1 MSVNL
6 QELIKL
12 EKEKCKAD
20 YGYAIRKYFTI
31 QHPVRGKVLFDLYPF
46 QEKVLEDLQKHRW
59 YIINKSRQL
68 GISTLAA
75 AYGLCEMLF
84 KDDFNVLVIAT
95 KQDVAK
101 NLITKIRVMNENL
114 PSWMKV
120 PTVEDNKLSLRFSNG
135 SQVKAVSSKSDSG
148 RSESLSLLIIDEA
161 AFVPGMEEL
170 WASLQPTLSVGGSC
184 LLLSCVTKDTFVY
197 TDKGIKQVKDFIDD
211 TKVGGYEI
219 KPYTILGMT
228 KLRKGNLFK
237 NNGKVK
243 TYKIKTTYSE
253 LEGSFN
259 HKLWAYKNETKEY
272 GWYTLED
279 LSIGDYVSIQK
290 GKEVWGN
297 NDKLEKIYQSN
308 KSKKKFNFD
317 VITPDLSYLFG
328 LYISEGSSYKV
339 YNKNKKLVG
348 GNIDFCCGDDI
359 SQSFINLGVNYYLHK
374 DNIHYSISS
383 KYFIELFEQVGF
395 DLSKK
400 AHEKEIPSR
409 LLEMSESNIIAL
421 LQGMFDGDG
430 FCDSIRKRIGY
441 TSSSEKLIDQIRMI
455 LLNFGILSCKYKKEV
470 EQLNKNNKF
479 EYDFKYPSYV
489 LEINYNNSIIFSKKI
504 NFKLDRKR
512 SLCDRFINE
521 IYKDG
526 YESVIPNSVII
537 LNKIKDKYLSKYK
550 KVEIINK
557 SDITF
562 IGNIINKNHKYNSK
576 NTDSICK
583 STSLKFL
590 KAFENEVEFDSKIF
604 NEDILWMPIKEKV
617 EGFEETFDFSLPE
630 IEGDEMC
637 HSIIY
642 NGMIG
647 HQTPYGQG
655 NLFHREF
662 MKAESGE
669 GQFTSISLPWHV
681 HPERNQKWYDEQVA
695 LIGEELAG
703 QELECSF
710 ISSGRSVIDGPIIQ
724 WYKDTYVSTPM
735 EKRGVDGGYWI
746 WEYPAPG
753 KNYLVT
759 ADVARGDASDYSTF
773 HVLDLISLTQ
783 VAEYKGKVDTSTFGN
798 MLVSVSTDYNDAI
811 LVVDNNSVGWNTI
824 SVIVD
829 RGYKNLFYSYRNEA
843 YVDGDIYLKKGY
855 DLKDKSDM
863 IPGLSIT
870 NKTKPLIVDSFTKYM
885 REKTPIIHSSRLI
898 EELFVYIWNN
908 GKPEA
913 AKGYNDDLVMAL
925 AGGLWVRDTALR
937 LKQLGVDL
945 TRRSV
950 SGIKKAVYTQTSPK
964 NYAWDMDIM
973 GKKESIKWLL

>member
-46 QEKVLEDLQKHRW
+46 QEKVMKDMMDHRW
-59 YIINKSRQL
+59 YLILKSRQL
-68 GISTLAA
+68 GISTLVG
-75 AYGLCEMLF
+75 AYSLCEMLF

-114 PSWMKV
+114 PSWLKQ
-120 PTVEDNKLSLRFSNG
+120 PTIEDNKLSLRFKNG

-148 RSESLSLLIIDEA
+148 RSEALSLLIVDEA

-170 WASLQPTLSVGGSC
+170 WASLQPTLSAGGSC
-184 LLLSCVTKDTFVY
+184 ILLS
-197 TDKGIKQVKDFIDD
+197 
-211 TKVGGYEI
+211 
-219 KPYTILGMT
+219 
-228 KLRKGNLFK
+228 
-237 NNGKVK
+237 
-243 TYKIKTTYSE
+243 S
-253 LEGSFN
+253 
-259 HKLWAYKNETKEY
+259 
-272 GWYTLED
+272 
-279 LSIGDYVSIQK
+279 
-290 GKEVWGN
+290 
-297 NDKLEKIYQSN
+297 
-308 KSKKKFNFD
+308 
-317 VITPDLSYLFG
+317 
-328 LYISEGSSYKV
+328 
-339 YNKNKKLVG
+339 
-348 GNIDFCCGDDI
+348 
-359 SQSFINLGVNYYLHK
+359 
-374 DNIHYSISS
+374 
-383 KYFIELFEQVGF
+383 
-395 DLSKK
+395 
-400 AHEKEIPSR
+400 
-409 LLEMSESNIIAL
+409 
-421 LQGMFDGDG
+421 
-430 FCDSIRKRIGY
+430 
-441 TSSSEKLIDQIRMI
+441 
-455 LLNFGILSCKYKKEV
+455 
-470 EQLNKNNKF
+470 
-479 EYDFKYPSYV
+479 
-489 LEINYNNSIIFSKKI
+489 
-504 NFKLDRKR
+504 
-512 SLCDRFINE
+512 
-521 IYKDG
+521 
-526 YESVIPNSVII
+526 PN
-537 LNKIKDKYLSKYK
+537 
-550 KVEIINK
+550 
-557 SDITF
+557 
-562 IGNIINKNHKYNSK
+562 
-576 NTDSICK
+576 
-583 STSLKFL
+583 
-590 KAFENEVEFDSKIF
+590 
-604 NEDILWMPIKEKV
+604 
-617 EGFEETFDFSLPE
+617 
-630 IEGDEMC
+630 
-637 HSIIY
+637 
-642 NGMIG
+642 
-647 HQTPYGQG
+647 GQG
-655 NLFHREF
+655 NLFHREY

-669 GQFTSISLPWHV
+669 GQFSAIKLPWHV
-681 HPERNQKWYDEQVA
+681 HPDRDQKWRDLQTDLLGESLANQECFEGSTKIFTKNGYQEIKNVNVGDEVLTHKGNFKKVIRVYKKIA
-695 LIGEELAG
+695 NNNLCKIHTYLNRNEKIVTGNHPFLDYNG
-703 QELECSF
+703 RWTNISDLSTGDKVTSF
-710 ISSGRSVIDGPIIQ
+710 IKINNYFDNKKYFIDLYELHKPKHFKKILIEDGTKFYVNDRRHKRQYNRKIEVNYDLGYIIGYYLAEGHKRNEAVSFSFNYETELNTTIKRISDIIETIFNTTPYLHIAPDGSKSATVSFCSTVFSDFMSNFVNGSSCYDKKLNNSVYSFKNKNFFKGILDGYLEGDGCIRTNYTNKKVSSVSNELIYDISYISKILGYTAHSTLVRKKPKKQYILERLCNINDVYILNYLGTKFKDIDIDSSFSNSIKPLKEHKYRDYIYKKNNTVYSKIFVKKLDDFEIDVYNLEVEDDNSYVTEHAVVHNCDADFLLSGQSVVEATIIQ
-724 WYKDTYVSTPM
+724 WYKDTYVIEPM
-735 EKRGVDGGYWI
+735 EKRGVDGNYWI

-843 YVDGDIYLKKGY
+843 FVDGDIYLKKGY

-950 SGIKKAVYTQTSPK
+950 SGIKKAVYIPAKSQ
-964 NYAWDMDIM
+964 NYSWDMDIM